1 MSQHD
6 FSIANQTASSA
17 RSDIN
22 NGLQALAS
30 NNSGT
35 SAPSTTYAN
44 MFWYDTTNNIL
55 KMRNETNSAWIDV
68 AYMNQSTGVT
78 SILDNTPVVTS
89 GGSATGL
96 IGDQLSSTWNT
107 GTGTTE
113 SLISPAKLKGAIDN
127 LTVSSPI
134 KAWANINGINGT
146 IRASSGLS
154 GCVRNSTGYY
164 TVTFNTNLMP
174 DANYSITGSA
184 GSTTGDNRASL
195 DLYSLSQNTASF
207 TVTNHGNLYRGDH
220 TWVCITVVR

>member
-30 NNSGT
+30 NNSGA

-55 KMRNETNSAWIDV
+55 KMRDETDSTWIDV

-89 GGSATGL
+89 GGATAGL
-96 IGDQLSSTWNT
+96 IGDQASSAWLT
-107 GTGTTE
+107 GTSTTE
-113 SLISPAKLKGAIDN
+113 SLFSPAKLKAFGDALIDVN
-127 LTVSSPI
+127 GLTSSNYLEVGGLYI
-134 KAWANINGINGT
+134 QWKTTSFTAQENNIQ
-146 IRASSGLS
+146 
-154 GCVRNSTGYY
+154 Y
-164 TVTFNTNLMP
+164 
-174 DANYSITGSA
+174 
-184 GSTTGDNRASL
+184 
-195 DLYSLSQNTASF
+195 ASF
-207 TVTNHGNLYRGDH
+207 PITFPNACLNCQLVMELNVGASMDGGLYIRNTSTSQVGFQFMHTNANNYGTGTAHILAIGH
-220 TWVCITVVR
+220 

>member
-35 SAPSTTYAN
+35 SAPSTTYPN

-55 KMRNETNSAWIDV
+55 KMRDETDSSWIDV

-89 GGSATGL
+89 GGATTGL
-96 IGDQLSSTWNT
+96 IGDQASSAWLT
-107 GTGTTE
+107 GTSTTE
-113 SLISPAKLKGAIDN
+113 SLFSPAKLKAFGDALIDVNGLTSSNYLEVGGLVIQWKTANFTAQENNIQYLTFPTTFSNACLNCQIAMELNVGASMDGSLYIRN
-127 LTVSSPI
+127 TSTSQVGFQFSHTNANNYGTGTVHI
-134 KAWANINGINGT
+134 LAIG
-146 IRASSGLS
+146 
-154 GCVRNSTGYY
+154 
-164 TVTFNTNLMP
+164 
-174 DANYSITGSA
+174 
-184 GSTTGDNRASL
+184 
-195 DLYSLSQNTASF
+195 
-207 TVTNHGNLYRGDH
+207 H
-220 TWVCITVVR
+220 